1 MRRTIEICTPAIRRL
16 STGGAFI
23 LGLLAAGCASQPSYY
38 STQLDATGGLGPGD
52 PITHASATIGHVTGV
67 SPISDGDSEIAF
79 EVDGSHAA
87 EMHYD
92 SIMTLNDLGATPS
105 LDVMNV
111 DAMSHS
117 APSGTR
123 LDGASSM
130 NEAQL
135 FMMARGPGSF
145 AQAVGRVAG
154 ASTAPPPSP
163 ATVQMT
169 QLMAQISQQTLA
181 TAVAISPPTRDQLEQ
196 AKREAL
202 GVERQLMRNG
212 KAEQAE
218 RLRAQM
224 GSMMGGI
231 TAPVNPTALPPTSP
245 NP

>member
-1 MRRTIEICTPAIRRL
+1 MIAL
-16 STGGAFI
+16 L
-23 LGLLAAGCASQPSYY
+23 LGGCAGWQPSFYT
-38 STQLDATGGLGPGD
+38 TQLDTSGGLGPGD
-52 PITHASATIGHVTGV
+52 PITHASATIGHVTQV

-79 EVDGSHAA
+79 QVDGSHAG
-87 EMHYD
+87 EIHYD
-92 SIMTLNDLGATPS
+92 SIMTLNNLGATPS

-130 NEAQL
+130 NEAQ
-135 FMMARGPGSF
+135 MIMTARGPGSF
-145 AQAVGRVAG
+145 AQALGNAAG
-154 ASTAPPPSP
+154 MGSATAPPPS
-163 ATVQMT
+163 ASTVQMT
-169 QLMAQISQQTLA
+169 RLLAQISQQTLA
-181 TAVAISPPTRDQLEQ
+181 TAVAVAPPTQEQLDQ

-212 KAEQAE
+212 KIEQAE
-218 RLRAQM
+218 RLRASM

>member
-1 MRRTIEICTPAIRRL
+1 MRKTIRICTPAIRRI
-16 STGGAFI
+16 STGGAFV
-23 LGLLAAGCASQPSYY
+23 LGLLAAGCASQPLYY
-38 STQLDATGGLGPGD
+38 STQLDTTGGLGPGD

-67 SPISDGDSEIAF
+67 SPISDGDSQLAF
-79 EVDGSHAA
+79 EVDGPHAA

-92 SIMTLNDLGATPS
+92 SIMTLNNLAATPS

-130 NEAQL
+130 NETQL
-135 FMMARGPGSF
+135 FIMARGPGSY
-145 AQAVGRVAG
+145 AQALGRVVG
-154 ASTAPPPSP
+154 ATPAPPPSP

-169 QLMAQISQQTLA
+169 QLLAQISQQTLA
-181 TAVAISPPTRDQLEQ
+181 SAITISPPTREQLEQ

-212 KAEQAE
+212 KVEQAE

>member
-1 MRRTIEICTPAIRRL
+1 M
-16 STGGAFI
+16 GGAFI
-23 LGLLAAGCASQPSYY
+23 LGLLVAGCASQPSYY
-38 STQLDATGGLGPGD
+38 STQLDTTGGLGPGD

-67 SPISDGDSEIAF
+67 SPISDGDCEVAF
-79 EVDGSHAA
+79 DVDGSHAD
-87 EMHYD
+87 EIHYD
-92 SIMTLNDLGATPS
+92 SIMTLNNLGATPS

-130 NEAQL
+130 NETQL
-135 FMMARGPGSF
+135 FIMARGPGSF
-145 AQAVGRVAG
+145 AQALGRVVG
-154 ASTAPPPSP
+154 ATTAPPPSP

-169 QLMAQISQQTLA
+169 QLLAQISQQTLA
-181 TAVAISPPTRDQLEQ
+181 SAIAISPPTREQLEQ
-196 AKREAL
+196 GKREAL
-202 GVERQLMRNG
+202 GVERQLRRNG
-212 KAEQAE
+212 KVEQAE

>member
-1 MRRTIEICTPAIRRL
+1 MVA
-16 STGGAFI
+16 
-23 LGLLAAGCASQPSYY
+23 LLLAGCASQPAYY
-38 STQLDATGGLGPGD
+38 TTQLDTTGGLGPGD
-52 PITHASATIGHVTGV
+52 PVTHASATIGRVTGV
-67 SPISDGDSEIAF
+67 SPLGDGDSQIAF
-79 EVDGSHAA
+79 EVDGSHTD
-87 EMHYD
+87 EIHYD
-92 SIMTLNDLGATPS
+92 SIMTLNNLGATPS

-130 NEAQL
+130 NETQL

-145 AQAVGRVAG
+145 AQALGNA
-154 ASTAPPPSP
+154 ASATTQPSPSP

-169 QLMAQISQQTLA
+169 QLFAQISRQTLA
-181 TAVAISPPTRDQLEQ
+181 NAVAIAPPTPEQ
-196 AKREAL
+196 IETAKRESL
-202 GVERQLMRNG
+202 GVERQLIRNG
-212 KAEQAE
+212 KIEQAE
-218 RLRAQM
+218 RLRSQM